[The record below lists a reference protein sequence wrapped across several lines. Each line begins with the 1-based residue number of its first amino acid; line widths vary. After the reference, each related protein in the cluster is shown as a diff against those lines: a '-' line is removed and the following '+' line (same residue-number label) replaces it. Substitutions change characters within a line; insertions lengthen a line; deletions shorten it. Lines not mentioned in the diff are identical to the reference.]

1 MYISSKVHHKSIE
14 GVRMTGTLTPFT
26 VRDFGIM
33 KIGQVIMIVLWAL
46 LALASFASAIF
57 VAMPLVWKIVGYAFG
72 VYNFLII
79 LGLGWSFNKN
89 EEKQE

>member
-1 MYISSKVHHKSIE
+1 
-14 GVRMTGTLTPFT
+14 
-26 VRDFGIM
+26 
-33 KIGQVIMIVLWAL
+33 MIVLWAF

>member
-1 MYISSKVHHKSIE
+1 
-14 GVRMTGTLTPFT
+14 MTGIWTPLT
-26 VRDFGIM
+26 VRDFSNM